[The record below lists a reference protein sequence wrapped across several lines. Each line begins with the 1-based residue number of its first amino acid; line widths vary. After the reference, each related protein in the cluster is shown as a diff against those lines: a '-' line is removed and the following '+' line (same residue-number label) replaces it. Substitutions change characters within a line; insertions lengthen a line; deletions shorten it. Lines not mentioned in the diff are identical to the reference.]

1 MTRIVNHH
9 YKPAP
14 HRYNNNTKSMQEAT
28 KVKTGVIGLGAM
40 GMPIAIN
47 LHKAG
52 HLTTAWNRS
61 RAKALEL
68 AAQTGTPI
76 AGNPSDLASRC
87 DLIFTC
93 VSADADLLEVIAA
106 LAPGLSPG
114 NVVVDTSTVSA
125 DTARC
130 AAQQLAKAGAHFLDA
145 PVTGGVEGARNGTLS
160 MMVGGDATLLER
172 VRPAL
177 EAIASR
183 IVYIGPTGSGQ
194 SAKAVNQVMA
204 AGINQAVTEAL
215 AFAQALELPLEK
227 VIEAVGGGA
236 AANWFLSR
244 RGPSMTQGNFA
255 PGFRVALHSKDLTIC
270 KQMAADL
277 RAQLPVVEM
286 TLIHYQRLMEAGYG
300 DEDISALFRLKQRL
314 FEEGK

>member
-1 MTRIVNHH
+1 M
-9 YKPAP
+9 
-14 HRYNNNTKSMQEAT
+14 
-28 KVKTGVIGLGAM
+28 KTGVIGLGAM

-52 HLTTAWNRS
+52 HLTTVWNRTQ
-61 RAKALEL
+61 AKALEL
-68 AAQTGTPI
+68 AVQTGIPV
-76 AGNPSDLASRC
+76 ADSPSDLASRC

-106 LAPGLSPG
+106 LALGLSVG

-125 DTARC
+125 ATARR
-130 AAQQLAKAGAHFLDA
+130 AAQQLAQVGAHFLDA

-160 MMVGGDATLLER
+160 MMVGGDAALLER
-172 VRPAL
+172 VRPVL
-177 EAIASR
+177 EAIAQR
-183 IVYIGPTGSGQ
+183 IVYMGPTGSGQ
-194 SAKAVNQVMA
+194 STKAVNQVMA

-244 RGPSMTQGNFA
+244 RGPSMTQGSFA
-255 PGFRVALHSKDLTIC
+255 PGFRVALHAKDLAIC

-277 RAQLPVVEM
+277 HAKLPVVEM
-286 TLIHYQRLMEAGYG
+286 TLIHYQQLMEAGYG

>member
-1 MTRIVNHH
+1 MN
-9 YKPAP
+9 A
-14 HRYNNNTKSMQEAT
+14 
-28 KVKTGVIGLGAM
+28 GVIGLGAM

-52 HLTTAWNRS
+52 HLTTTWNRS
-61 RAKALEL
+61 RAKPLEL
-68 AAQTGTPI
+68 AAQTGIPV
-76 AGNPSDLASRC
+76 ACNPSDLASRC
-87 DLIFTC
+87 DLIFTS

-130 AAQQLAKAGAHFLDA
+130 AAQQLAQAGAHFLDA

-160 MMVGGDATLLER
+160 MMVGGDAALLER

>member
-1 MTRIVNHH
+1 MN
-9 YKPAP
+9 A
-14 HRYNNNTKSMQEAT
+14 
-28 KVKTGVIGLGAM
+28 GVIGLGAM

-68 AAQTGTPI
+68 AVQTGTPI

-125 DTARC
+125 DTARR
-130 AAQQLAKAGAHFLDA
+130 AAQQLAQAGAHFLDA

-255 PGFRVALHSKDLTIC
+255 PGFRVALHAKDLTIC

-277 RAQLPVVEM
+277 HAQLPVVEM
-286 TLIHYQRLMEAGYG
+286 TLIHYQRLMETGYG

>member
-1 MTRIVNHH
+1 M
-9 YKPAP
+9 KA
-14 HRYNNNTKSMQEAT
+14 
-28 KVKTGVIGLGAM
+28 GVIGLGAM

-47 LHKAG
+47 LYKSG

-68 AAQTGTPI
+68 AAQTGVTV
-76 AGNPSDLASRC
+76 ADSPSDLASRC
-87 DLIFTC
+87 GLIVTS
-93 VSADADLLEVIAA
+93 VSADVDLLEVITA
-106 LAPGLSPG
+106 LMPGLSPG
-114 NVVVDTSTVSA
+114 TIVVDTSTVSA
-125 DTARC
+125 DTARR
-130 AAQQLAKAGAHFLDA
+130 AAQQLAQVGAHFLDA

-160 MMVGGDATLLER
+160 MMVGGDAALLELA
-172 VRPAL
+172 RPTL
-177 EAIASR
+177 ETIAQR
-183 IVYIGPTGSGQ
+183 IVHIGPTGSGQ
-194 SAKAVNQVMA
+194 SAKAVNQIMA
-204 AGINQAVTEAL
+204 AGINQAVTEAI

-236 AANWFLSR
+236 AASWFLSR

-255 PGFRVALHSKDLTIC
+255 PGFRVALHAKDLKIC

>member
-1 MTRIVNHH
+1 
-9 YKPAP
+9 
-14 HRYNNNTKSMQEAT
+14 MQA
-28 KVKTGVIGLGAM
+28 GAIGLGAM
-40 GMPIAIN
+40 GMPIAVN

-52 HLTTAWNRS
+52 HLTAVWNRS
-61 RAKALEL
+61 RGKALEL
-68 AAQTGTPI
+68 AAQTGVPV
-76 AGNPSDLASRC
+76 AANPADLASRC

-130 AAQQLAKAGAHFLDA
+130 AAQQLAQAGAHFLDA

-160 MMVGGDATLLER
+160 IMAGGDAALLER
-172 VRPAL
+172 VRPTL
-177 EAIASR
+177 EAIAQR

-215 AFAQALELPLEK
+215 AFAEALELPLEK

-244 RGPSMTQGNFA
+244 RGQSMTQENFA
-255 PGFRVALHSKDLTIC
+255 PGFRVALHAKDLMIC
-270 KQMAADL
+270 KQMAAAL
-277 RAQLPVVEM
+277 HAQLPVAEM
-286 TLIHYQRLMEAGYG
+286 TLIHYQRLIEAGYG
-300 DEDISALFRLKQRL
+300 DEDISALYRLKQRL